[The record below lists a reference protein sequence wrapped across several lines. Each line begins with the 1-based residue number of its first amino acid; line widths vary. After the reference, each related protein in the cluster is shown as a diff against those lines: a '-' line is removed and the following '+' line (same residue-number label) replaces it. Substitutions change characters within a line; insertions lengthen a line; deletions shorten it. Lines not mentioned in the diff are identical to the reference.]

1 VWVTITVIAG
11 FVIAAV
17 EKARPARRSYLLA
30 GFILLFAFMTFI
42 RREELTRSFSA
53 LAALGLLLLLAA
65 TLRTGHWTSYR
76 TVDYLISFFKWLGAA
91 ITRPFELTKN
101 SNEPLPENPAVT
113 DKPSVRRQAVPVL
126 RGLLLAFRSFSFD
139 HFAFGCR
146 PDFQRPGPEFFLAC
160 FKPKIWQS

>member
-1 VWVTITVIAG
+1 MKTSIRSPWTLGLTSLGLAILLDQLFWKKPDGISILVWVTITVIAG

-101 SNEPLPENPAVT
+101 SALTRDIFSHNKYA
-113 DKPSVRRQAVPVL
+113 RVP
-126 RGLLLAFRSFSFD
+126 F
-139 HFAFGCR
+139 HFFGHC
-146 PDFQRPGPEFFLAC
+146 FQGC
-160 FKPKIWQS
+160 F